1 MRDILPLIQNP
12 SHYLGTEVNAVHKRA
27 GEVRLRVALAFPDV
41 YEVGMAYV
49 GQRILYNLVNQRQ
62 HWWAERVFAPGQDVA
77 AVMREHSTPLCTLES
92 DTPLAQLDVVAF
104 SLTHELCYTTVLHM
118 LDLAGIPF
126 RAADRGGEWPL
137 IIGGGGM
144 AFQPEP
150 VAPFFDLLGV
160 GDGEEV
166 LPEVLELVDR
176 ARKRGWSK
184 AQCLESMQGRKGIY
198 VPAGQGPGAATH
210 VTRRVAPDL
219 NRIDYPTRQVVP
231 FGKVVHDRYSLEIAR
246 GCTRGCRFCHAGMV
260 YRPVRERGLP
270 VLDGLLCR
278 GLDQTGFEEVSFL
291 SLSTGDYSTLEGLF
305 GQSLDRCRAEQ
316 ISISLPSLRVGSLN
330 PRLMAMISGIRR
342 TGATLAPEAGS
353 QRLRDV
359 INKGITEEELLDHT
373 GSLFRLGWNGVK
385 LYFMIGLP
393 TEREEDLRAI
403 QELCLKVLAT
413 AGKKSRRLQVTAS
426 ISPFVPKPHTPFQW
440 EEQLSM
446 EQVRSRLALLK
457 RLFAP
462 HRRLALRWQ
471 EPEMSFVEGVFAR
484 GDRALAPVIERA
496 YGLGDTLTAW
506 AEHFSLARWLTAFEM
521 EGVDPR
527 AYHRARD
534 PEGPLP
540 WDHIDAGISRE
551 FLLRERGRA
560 LSGKA
565 TQDCRYGRCG
575 QCGACDTKKDEVP
588 DGGAGPLTVMPR
600 LNQAFRDQTGQGA
613 GEQEPGR
620 ERLDTKADHLRLW
633 YAKTGPAAYLSQ
645 LELQR
650 IFERAFRRAKM
661 DMTFSSGFHPLPL
674 ISFGRALPVGVG
686 SLEEWLNIYLRQE
699 CDPDTLLPAINAQ
712 LPGGLVLERIERLG
726 MGRRQPQAVAEDFC
740 LTYRRPGSSGLAAWG
755 EVMQLGHLWID
766 RKTRKGV
773 RRKDVRSF
781 LKEVSTI
788 DQQRVCL
795 RLTWE
800 SDYLSPLVIV
810 RSVDQQSSPRDF
822 HLVKVRQWMEGE
834 EQGCLGGSVPRSGLV
849 GAKGPCAA
857 QGGVLFSAGEQK
869 GGTAGNLKGG
879 RA

>member
-1 MRDILPLIQNP
+1 GQEP
-12 SHYLGTEVNAVHKRA
+12 SA
-27 GEVRLRVALAFPDV
+27 
-41 YEVGMAYV
+41 
-49 GQRILYNLVNQRQ
+49 
-62 HWWAERVFAPGQDVA
+62 
-77 AVMREHSTPLCTLES
+77 
-92 DTPLAQLDVVAF
+92 
-104 SLTHELCYTTVLHM
+104 TT
-118 LDLAGIPF
+118 
-126 RAADRGGEWPL
+126 
-137 IIGGGGM
+137 
-144 AFQPEP
+144 Q
-150 VAPFFDLLGV
+150 
-160 GDGEEV
+160 
-166 LPEVLELVDR
+166 
-176 ARKRGWSK
+176 
-184 AQCLESMQGRKGIY
+184 
-198 VPAGQGPGAATH
+198 

-270 VLDGLLCR
+270 VLDALLCR

-403 QELCLKVLAT
+403 QELCLKVLTT

-440 EEQLSM
+440 EEQLSLD
-446 EQVRSRLALLK
+446 QVRSRLALLK

-496 YGLGDTLTAW
+496 YGQGDILTAW
-506 AEHFSLARWLTAFEM
+506 AEHFSLTRWMTAFEM

-540 WDHIDAGISRE
+540 WDHIDAGISRG

-575 QCGACDTKKDEVP
+575 QCGACDTKKVEAP
-588 DGGAGPLTVMPR
+588 DGGEGPLTVMPR

-661 DMTFSSGFHPLPL
+661 AMTFSSGFHPLPL

-686 SLEEWLNIYLRQE
+686 SLEEWLNIYLRE
-699 CDPDTLLPAINAQ
+699 ESDPAGLLPAINAQ

-740 LTYRRPGSSGLAAWG
+740 LTYRRPGSSGLAAWEG
-755 EVMQLGHLWID
+755 AMQLEHLWID
-766 RKTRKGV
+766 RETRKGL

-788 DQQRVCL
+788 DQQRVGL
-795 RLTWE
+795 RLAWE
-800 SDYLSPLVIV
+800 PDYLSPLVIV
-810 RSVDQQSSPRDF
+810 RSVDQQSSLKDF
-822 HLVKVRQWMEGE
+822 HLVRSSSGWRARSRAVWSGSWVGRGWWNQRDLALHRA
-834 EQGCLGGSVPRSGLV
+834 GCYFQRESKKAELRV
-849 GAKGPCAA
+849 
-857 QGGVLFSAGEQK
+857 
-869 GGTAGNLKGG
+869 T
-879 RA
+879 